1 MLKQYLLKFYKNNH
15 KDIYDFYIYN
25 IEQKPKEKHNI
36 IYIIEKLEEKKYE
49 KVQKYIKKFFD
60 DIRTEYNKEKNQER
74 KKMILMKVNDKELF
88 LDELNKSLENAIDEY
103 LELIEN
109 NDDNI

>member
-1 MLKQYLLKFYKNNH
+1 
-15 KDIYDFYIYN
+15 
-25 IEQKPKEKHNI
+25 
-36 IYIIEKLEEKKYE
+36 
-49 KVQKYIKKFFD
+49 
-60 DIRTEYNKEKNQER
+60 
-74 KKMILMKVNDKELF
+74 MKVNDKELF